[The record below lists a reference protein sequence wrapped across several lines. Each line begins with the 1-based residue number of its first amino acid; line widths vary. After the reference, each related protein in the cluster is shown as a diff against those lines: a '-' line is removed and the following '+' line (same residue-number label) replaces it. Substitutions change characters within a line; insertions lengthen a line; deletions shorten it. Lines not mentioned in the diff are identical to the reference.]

1 MESKIHH
8 NLVKKIY
15 NYVCSFQCIEN
26 ALVESDIYEIK
37 GNVTRMPEGY
47 VADVYYNY
55 KNIII
60 IGEAKSEKDL
70 ETSHSIEQYKS
81 YIKYL
86 NLHASNGKKC
96 ILIIATPWQASI
108 SAYKI
113 LKTLINKKIKLI
125 IVNEVGVYKEYEK
138 N

>member
-1 MESKIHH
+1 M
-8 NLVKKIY
+8 
-15 NYVCSFQCIEN
+15 
-26 ALVESDIYEIK
+26 VESDIYEIK

-47 VADVYYNY
+47 VPDVYYNY

-70 ETSHSIEQYKS
+70 EISHSIEQYKS

-86 NLHASNGKKC
+86 NLHASYGKKC
-96 ILIIATPWQASI
+96 IIIIATPWQASI

-113 LKTLINKKIKLI
+113 FKRLINKKIKLI
-125 IVNEVGVYKEYEK
+125 IVNEVGVYREYEK

>member
-1 MESKIHH
+1 M
-8 NLVKKIY
+8 VKKIY

-26 ALVESDIYEIK
+26 TLVESDIYEIK

-47 VADVYYNY
+47 VPDVYYNY

>member
-1 MESKIHH
+1 M
-8 NLVKKIY
+8 
-15 NYVCSFQCIEN
+15 
-26 ALVESDIYEIK
+26 VESDIYEIK

-47 VADVYYNY
+47 VPDVYYNY